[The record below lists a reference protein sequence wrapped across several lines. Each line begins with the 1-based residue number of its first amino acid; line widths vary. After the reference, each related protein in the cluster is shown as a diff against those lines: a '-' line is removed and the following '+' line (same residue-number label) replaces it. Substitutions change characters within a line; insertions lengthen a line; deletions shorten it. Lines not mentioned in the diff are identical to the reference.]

1 MLLMDNLSSNS
12 YDEEVL
18 TKLNMNCYPVNMSI
32 DFTSKLSYVVDSKT
46 HRKEKGNIFSSFM
59 YDILLD
65 KLNYKKNAPNYIL
78 LSWGANMH
86 NETSHNVIYNN
97 IEL

>member
-1 MLLMDNLSSNS
+1 MRNMLLMENISANL
-12 YDEEVL
+12 YDEDTL
-18 TKLNMNCYPVNMSI
+18 SKLNMNCYPINMSI
-32 DFTSKLSYVVDSKT
+32 DFTSKLSYGGESKT
-46 HRKEKGNIFSSFM
+46 HRKEKGNIFSTFM

-86 NETSHNVIYNN
+86 NETTHNVIYF
-97 IEL
+97 